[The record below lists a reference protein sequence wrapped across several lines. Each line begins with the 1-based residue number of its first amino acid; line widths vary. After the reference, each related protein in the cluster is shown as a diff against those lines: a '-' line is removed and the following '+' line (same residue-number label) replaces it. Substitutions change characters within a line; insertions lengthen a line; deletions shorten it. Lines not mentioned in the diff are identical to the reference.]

1 MARYSQIP
9 YTVCSTSQKDRV
21 PPSRPTHADI
31 FFPGKQN
38 KSESTLALLLPLV
51 TIQLVLC
58 PSMPRIS
65 DNWISSQKILC
76 PRCLADYCLKSKHKI
91 DSKKS
96 TAHQVR
102 YMSVMAVFLPS
113 SLCSHTM
120 FKGRAQGS
128 KQQLLLYFLVS
139 QPEIRKLPIRFQ
151 LLLMLLIFHQPEV
164 GSMATPSKE
173 KTIFPSSVGD
183 KEGHSFAGI

>member
-38 KSESTLALLLPLV
+38 KSESTLVLLLPLV

-91 DSKKS
+91 DSRKS
-96 TAHQVR
+96 TSHQVR
-102 YMSVMAVFLPS
+102 YMSVMAVRVPS
-113 SLCSHTM
+113 QQSLLTHHV
-120 FKGRAQGS
+120 QGQGTG
-128 KQQLLLYFLVS
+128 KQTAASPLLSCLSARNQKAPHKILASVNASYIS
-139 QPEIRKLPIRFQ
+139 SARSG
-151 LLLMLLIFHQPEV
+151 FH
-164 GSMATPSKE
+164 GYA
-173 KTIFPSSVGD
+173 F
-183 KEGHSFAGI
+183 